1 MTSSSIVLVIPFE
14 MKEEAKLRKCSWNKE
29 NKYWFISS
37 DRYNEDDKFFETY
50 KRVDLN
56 STYENK
62 DEIKSNNGKWDPEN
76 KVWYTFKANEKLQ
89 KYMKFNDKN
98 EVQITT
104 AEKKEKHKKE
114 KKSKQIKQETE
125 DDVIDENGFCKYC
138 GWNSCYLDSHII
150 HGNFKCKFITDN
162 YDVSIDEDGEIE
174 YKKKYPLPTG
184 G

>member
-76 KVWYTFKANEKLQ
+76 KVWYTYKGNEKLQ
-89 KYMKFNDKN
+89 HYMKI
-98 EVQITT
+98 E
-104 AEKKEKHKKE
+104 EKKETPKEKPKKD
-114 KKSKQIKQETE
+114 KKSKQIKKEN
-125 DDVIDENGFCKYC
+125 DDDIIDENGFCKHC
-138 GWNSCYLDSHII
+138 GWNSCYLDSHIKY
-150 HGNFKCKFITDN
+150 GNFKCNYITTK
-162 YDVSIDEDGEIE
+162 YELSIDEDGEIE
-174 YKKKYPLPTG
+174 YKEKH
-184 G
+184 